1 MQGLDLSTYFKYT
14 GLTLD
19 SLREQMRP
27 QAERQVKMRL
37 ALEEISK
44 LENIEVTDEEID
56 AEFNRLAEA
65 YKIDVEN
72 VKKQIASEDLA
83 ADLKVQKAVDLVKAS
98 AKITEEAPNAEKK
111 APAKKTAAK
120 KTTAKKPAADDAE
133 AAEDAEKK
141 PAKKT
146 TTTRKTTAKKTDT
159 AAKKSTAKADSEAK
173 EAPAD
178 TAAEADGSEENK

>member
-1 MQGLDLSTYFKYT
+1 MAKLENAKAKEADAAVDEQLTAALIEKLEADIPPVMFDAEVENLVRDYDTRLRMQGLDLSTYFKYT

-111 APAKKTAAK
+111 APAKKTSREK
-120 KTTAKKPAADDAE
+120 DDC
-133 AAEDAEKK
+133 
-141 PAKKT
+141 
-146 TTTRKTTAKKTDT
+146 
-159 AAKKSTAKADSEAK
+159 
-173 EAPAD
+173 
-178 TAAEADGSEENK
+178 